1 MSVLSEHMLLF
12 NQKMKDKDFKPTM
25 YVDKSVRLVPI
36 VVMLLY
42 LCALSFYLGGIFFYE
57 NNRLILEDKTSLAQV
72 G

>member
-1 MSVLSEHMLLF
+1 MSFLFENILLL
-12 NQKMKDKDFKPTM
+12 NKKMKDKDSKPAM
-25 YVDKSVRLVPI
+25 YVDKSLRH
-36 VVMLLY
+36 VMLLS